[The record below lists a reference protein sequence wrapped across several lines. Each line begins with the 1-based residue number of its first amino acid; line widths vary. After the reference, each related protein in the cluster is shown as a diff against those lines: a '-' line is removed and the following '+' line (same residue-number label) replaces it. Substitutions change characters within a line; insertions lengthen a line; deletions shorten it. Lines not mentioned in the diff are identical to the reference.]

1 MPHKPVAILLLVILL
16 TTPLYYATV
25 KNAVTTVLLKVCSKL
40 VSTTWNKMCEHNLL
54 TACEQTKYNLFAG
67 LLKRVLFCVCRSR
80 NTH

>member
-16 TTPLYYATV
+16 TILLYYAIANNT
-25 KNAVTTVLLKVCSKL
+25 VTTVQLKVCSKL

-54 TACEQTKYNLFAG
+54 TACEQTKYSLFAG

-80 NTH
+80 YTH